1 MIEQKRIRTT
11 NHFSMVKEGDEV
23 YLGIPLT
30 EDQYE
35 NAMRCGFTKDMNI
48 GETVLPSCI
57 GVITRR
63 NANGKT
69 ILLRDLPME
78 DYGYTVEWTRKQW
91 IGGGDTEEVT
101 GYVDITHKRFQRM
114 QSVPYNKYLSI
125 VEMDGLKYII
135 SDKITFIT
143 SKAEELIH
151 TTNMM
156 LELFKK
162 CDIYDSN
169 LEQFINPEVKRLDWT
184 IFPEGE
190 QVWQNAHEY
199 VDTVVKPAKNRKS
212 ITHERVDIL
221 KKHNCKLIAIG
232 NAGFNGYMVFKCSN
246 PNLFLLENPRINN
259 ATYVFDTNW
268 EKFSRLSKAEIINNN
283 FYYDRIIHTLKWEDD
298 VISLLSQN

>member
-23 YLGIPLT
+23 YLGILLT

-91 IGGGDTEEVT
+91 IGGGDTKEVT

-162 CDIYDSN
+162 CDIYDSS

-190 QVWQNAHEY
+190 QVWQKAHEY

-212 ITHERVDIL
+212 ITHERVEIL

-232 NAGFNGYMVFKCSN
+232 NAGFNGYMVFKRSN